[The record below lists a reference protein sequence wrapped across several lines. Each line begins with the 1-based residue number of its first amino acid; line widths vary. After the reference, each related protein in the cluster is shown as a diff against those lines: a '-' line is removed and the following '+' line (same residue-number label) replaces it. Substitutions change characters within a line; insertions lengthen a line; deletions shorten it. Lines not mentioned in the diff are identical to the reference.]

1 MISAASK
8 RSERLMKYRTNP
20 TSSSSLSP
28 SSTTLQQTTY
38 NIKTKSSDQQLI
50 NLNSQRE
57 VIPDDVLEQLRE
69 AQSVLTVRSPKEK
82 EIGDIDK
89 AIDDVVN
96 FIVHYTNDAM
106 YGKDS
111 FESKWFSVYGRVF
124 VVEEIDGKIVRDGKL
139 CKGYGTNAGQIAGLS
154 RRNASYRRRIHLLVD
169 GSSGVYGS
177 DLLGQCYHYQLCQ
190 SELKAYLK
198 DVYTSGRASI
208 RVAGSSSFMSG
219 KDDEAGICRISSQIN
234 GQHDCIIYTGI
245 TSPFVLT
252 NTVDFDGVDEET
264 KGEVRERPCF
274 FSVNGPG
281 VDELEILMRPLRMES
296 YYKYLSN
303 NINRNEEGALARNL
317 QSTVSHG
324 YSAMNC
330 KNKAVE
336 ELHNLPSPH
345 LTQHNY
351 TRPGVDNGENMG
363 ESCRK
368 AMVGMTEMLDAMSGL
383 FDLPQ
388 YFTNNERNKIYAHK
402 IDPKNRAEHF
412 AASINANDNLGCHT
426 DRQNGKGRDNSMNL
440 TAWEYVRNPE
450 RHSPTDRDALV
461 RVNFGICTRAICDST
476 VDRALK
482 INGFLHDLGNFM
494 DELPP
499 HQKQTDVE
507 LLKLMP
513 DDIATMYSD
522 TVVARD
528 PHVNKSDGYYT
539 FFVVTI
545 SRWIEKRRRC
555 GVPVCFP
562 ELCEALLTAVR
573 WTPSPS
579 TWAYV
584 FEMVTDETGI
594 CIRLPEKLSLSPTL
608 QIKVD
613 ENGYMER
620 MESYKSPLPLFVQY
634 ALASIDLTGGVAMG
648 GYKRFQPSAGLVY
661 IDVGKELRSLKN
673 LRKLVNKLIE
683 STYHLVKNEMD
694 PTSNE
699 DLAAR
704 ANKLRAT
711 TLEFVKQSAKPLDNG
726 GVLGF
731 GELIGHHYIN
741 ILSLGGWVDMAHSLN
756 TTFSRG
762 NGTEEFLMI
771 TYGLDVRKIPCLIDA
786 VSQAPFFECYG
797 LHARNVSEN
806 ASCKMGQEYLGDDN
820 SSRQGCFD
828 TRDIGIDSFLIL
840 IENGKGIAQYADRM
854 KMEIHSGTYRKPKAI
869 EIEGVL
875 NLAVPSEPMKALA
888 VHYYSEM
895 WWWSTDYN
903 LTDIFSGNTTFPVKD
918 HRYTDRGV
926 KTKQTARKRASPAS
940 SHPLLDNFG
949 NAYGDPS
956 KKWGMVNRK
965 TQRQKSVIYHAA
977 RNLCLHVIQQGTIEA
992 FGLGRNC
999 TSNLQRLIEEQTRLD
1014 VAKVQELREEMDRN
1028 FAVISDAEDV
1038 NEIHRQ
1044 KTDDI
1049 FSEVWKQIRG
1059 TKPVGSL
1066 RGARTRSNATISQH
1080 QREMSSLSVRLPQ
1093 EYVIEDPKD
1102 DPYDNPLNCQLNSL
1116 FFVQDGRT
1124 LPTAHSIDILLKTN
1138 GRTFDFVKEIQ
1149 DLTLVRQVYPDS
1161 I

>member
-1 MISAASK
+1 M
-8 RSERLMKYRTNP
+8 
-20 TSSSSLSP
+20 
-28 SSTTLQQTTY
+28 
-38 NIKTKSSDQQLI
+38 

-57 VIPDDVLEQLRE
+57 VIPDDVLEQLRK
-69 AQSVLTVRSPKEK
+69 AQLVLTVRSPKEK
-82 EIGDIDK
+82 EVGDIDK

-96 FIVHYTNDAM
+96 FVHCTNDAM

-124 VVEEIDGKIVRDGKL
+124 VVEEIDGKFVRDGKL

-154 RRNASYRRRIHLLVD
+154 KRNASYRRRIHLLVD
-169 GSSGVYGS
+169 GSSGVYGC
-177 DLLGQCYHYQLCQ
+177 DLLGKGYHYQLCQ

-219 KDDEAGICRISSQIN
+219 NDDEAGICRISSEIN

-245 TSPFVLT
+245 TSPYVLT

-274 FSVNGPG
+274 FSVNGPR
-281 VDELEILMRPLRMES
+281 VDELETLMRPLQMES
-296 YYKYLSN
+296 YYKFLSN

-345 LTQHNY
+345 LTTHNY
-351 TRPGVDNGENMG
+351 TRPGVEDDENMG
-363 ESCRK
+363 DSCRK
-368 AMVGMTEMLDAMSGL
+368 AMVGMTEVLDALSGL
-383 FDLPQ
+383 FDIPQ

-412 AASINANDNLGCHT
+412 AASINANGNLGCHI
-426 DRQNGKGRDNSMNL
+426 DRQNGTGKEDSMNL
-440 TAWEYVRNPE
+440 TAWKYVRNPE
-450 RHSPTDRDALV
+450 RHSPTERDALV
-461 RVNFGICTRAICDST
+461 RVSFGIYTRAICDHT

-482 INGFLHDLGNFM
+482 INGLLRDLENFM
-494 DELPP
+494 DELPL
-499 HQKQTDVE
+499 HQRQTDVE
-507 LLKLMP
+507 QLKPMP
-513 DDIATMYSD
+513 NDISTAYSN

-539 FFVVTI
+539 FFVVRI
-545 SRWIEKRRRC
+545 SRWIERRRSR

-579 TWAYV
+579 TWAHV
-584 FEMVTDETGI
+584 FDMVTDESGI
-594 CIRLPEKLSLSPTL
+594 SIRLPEKLSLSPTL

-613 ENGYMER
+613 EDGYMTP
-620 MESYKSPLPLFVQY
+620 MESFKSPLPLFVQY
-634 ALASIDLTGGVAMG
+634 VLASIDLTGGVAMG
-648 GYKRFQPSAGLVY
+648 GHKRFQPSAGLVY
-661 IDVGKELRSLKN
+661 IDVDKELRSLKN
-673 LRKLVNKLIE
+673 LRMLVNKLINR
-683 STYHLVKNEMD
+683 THHLVGNEKD
-694 PTSNE
+694 ATSNE

-704 ANKLRAT
+704 AIKLRAT
-711 TLEFVKQSAKPLDNG
+711 TLDFVKQSAKPLDNG

-771 TYGLDVRKIPCLIDA
+771 TYGLDIRKIPFLIDA
-786 VSQAPFFECYG
+786 VSQAPFFEPYG
-797 LHARNVSEN
+797 LHRRNVAEN
-806 ASCKMGQEYLGDDN
+806 AGCKMGQEYLCDDN

-828 TRDIGIDSFLIL
+828 TRDISIHSFLIL
-840 IENGKGIAQYADRM
+840 MENGKGVAQYADRT
-854 KMEIHSGTYRKPKAI
+854 KMEIHSGTYQKPKAI

-875 NLAVPSEPMKALA
+875 NLAVLREPMKALA
-888 VHYYSEM
+888 DHYYCKK

-903 LTDIFSGNTTFPVKD
+903 LTDIFSGNLTFPVKD
-918 HRYTDRGV
+918 KRYTNGGA
-926 KTKQTARKRASPAS
+926 KTKPTARKRASPAS
-940 SHPLLDNFG
+940 SHALLDSFG
-949 NAYGDPS
+949 NAYRDPS

-965 TQRQKSVIYHAA
+965 TQREKSVTYHAA

-1014 VAKVQELREEMDRN
+1014 VTKVQELRDEVDRN
-1028 FAVISDAEDV
+1028 FAVLCDAEDV

-1049 FSEVWKQIRG
+1049 FAEVWKQIRG
-1059 TKPVGSL
+1059 MKPVGSL
-1066 RGARTRSNATISQH
+1066 KGARTRSNATISQH

-1093 EYVIEDPKD
+1093 EYIIEDPKD
-1102 DPYDNPLNCQLNSL
+1102 DPYDNALNCQLNSL

-1124 LPTAHSIDILLKTN
+1124 LPTAISIDMLLKDN

-1149 DLTLVRQVYPDS
+1149 ELTSVRQVYPDS